1 MLGGRYHCGRKEEGK
16 LAFKKKMTY
25 TRSQSRA
32 CLVAMWMI
40 CMTSHARTAYGKWII
55 RCLWKLPEN
64 EKAKVKHFQRSVVK
78 KVESIA
84 TEQNEIE
91 K

>member
-1 MLGGRYHCGRKEEGK
+1 
-16 LAFKKKMTY
+16 
-25 TRSQSRA
+25 
-32 CLVAMWMI
+32 MWMTG
-40 CMTSHARTAYGKWII
+40 MTSHASIAYGKWIT

-64 EKAKVKHFQRSVVK
+64 ERAQFKHFQRSVVKK

>member
-1 MLGGRYHCGRKEEGK
+1 
-16 LAFKKKMTY
+16 
-25 TRSQSRA
+25 
-32 CLVAMWMI
+32 MWMTG
-40 CMTSHARTAYGKWII
+40 MTSHAKTAYGKWIT

-64 EKAKVKHFQRSVVK
+64 ERAQVKHFQRSVVK